1 MNSRGLLLLGVS
13 LLLSGCDTA
22 QLSALVAPTKEPERL
37 PAQEPLPTLDAHGWR
52 VVDLSSR
59 DHLASPVAAPS
70 SRHEPSL
77 SPGSSEGFRIPFASG
92 SQHLGPQG
100 RKAVAAA
107 VKVLRSAPTIVLHG
121 MTDDWGDTAF
131 RDRLAFGRA
140 VAVRE
145 ALVAVG
151 VPSSHI
157 RILGRVTNTFARA
170 VQITV
175 GDDHAK

>member
-1 MNSRGLLLLGVS
+1 MSRSLLLLGVS

-22 QLSALVAPTKEPERL
+22 RLSVLVTPTKEPQEL
-37 PAQEPLPTLDAHGWR
+37 PVQEPTPTLDAHGWR

-59 DHLASPVAAPS
+59 DQVAPASVARHESSASPNPS
-70 SRHEPSL
+70 EV
-77 SPGSSEGFRIPFASG
+77 FRIPFASG

-100 RKAVAAA
+100 RKAISSTASA
-107 VKVLRSAPTIVLHG
+107 LRSAPTIVLRG
-121 MTDDWGDTAF
+121 MTDDWGDAAF

-145 ALVAVG
+145 ALVAAG

-157 RILGRVTNTFARA
+157 RIVGRVTDTFARA
-170 VQITV
+170 VRITV